1 VLIPR
6 VPSPSSPGKGLYNPK
21 AFVTH
26 AASLDQA
33 CAHCP
38 RFPTAA
44 SRRSLG
50 RVSVPVWP
58 IVLSDRLPIAGT
70 VGRYPAVYLIGRGP
84 IPGRGRNPS
93 PSRGVPGISRG
104 FPRLSRAPGQ
114 VPTRYSPVRRCPP
127 KGTARLACVKRAAS
141 VRSEPGSN
149 SQLQPDRPRARG
161 PKTGRNARM
170 LRDRKAD
177 HDGRRRRPRRDDP
190 DTANH
195 GGRQGADLLGRTRAT
210 PTRAARPSLPRYT
223 TMSKNRGEHDHRPV
237 HLSAHPGKALALRN
251 LRRLIG
257 GGERPSSHVRRSGQA
272 PSSPWPS
279 EEGRRDAGSAM

>member
-1 VLIPR
+1 MLIPR
-6 VPSPSSPGKGLYNPK
+6 VPSSSSPGKGLYNPK

-26 AASLDQA
+26 AASLDQG
-33 CAHCP
+33 CPHCP

-58 IVLSDRLPIAGT
+58 IILSDRLPIAAS
-70 VGRYPAVYLIGRGP
+70 VGRYPTDYLIGRGP

-93 PSRGVPGISRG
+93 PSRGVSGISRG

-127 KGTARLACVKRAAS
+127 KATARLACVRRAAS

-149 SQLQPDRPRARG
+149 SQLQPGRPRARG
-161 PKTGRNARM
+161 PGTGRNARM

-177 HDGRRRRPRRDDP
+177 RRPTAHARRGGTSPAQRTTTAGREAQPDRPGVRGPGTGRNARMLRDRKADRRRPPTPAAAGRARHGQPRRP
-190 DTANH
+190 A
-195 GGRQGADLLGRTRAT
+195 GADLSGRNTSNADTR
-210 PTRAARPSLPRYT
+210 RPSVP
-223 TMSKNRGEHDHRPV
+223 SPIHNDVK
-237 HLSAHPGKALALRN
+237 
-251 LRRLIG
+251 
-257 GGERPSSHVRRSGQA
+257 ERC
-272 PSSPWPS
+272 
-279 EEGRRDAGSAM
+279 